1 MISGNLLPFTL
12 NTINNASGQHS
23 PIKNKLFKLFTFSLW
38 FSVQSL
44 FVINESRVN
53 FWRFFAKTTTHIVV
67 QDTKPFRA
75 KSENWRITMGRIGI
89 NSLLSVKFKIL
100 DCKKHG
106 IYRLFVMYFGS
117 CSLASYC
124 LDRLENPLLT
134 NFKAER
140 DADFARAFLIAIAC
154 KGNVKI
160 VFHLCL
166 MLLPT
171 CSLALALSSAS
182 PRAPATLRYLTRLK
196 AAISSAS
203 AICFL

>member
-1 MISGNLLPFTL
+1 MISCNLLPFIL
-12 NTINNASGQHS
+12 NTINNALGQHS
-23 PIKNKLFKLFTFSLW
+23 AIKNKLFKLFTFSLW

-75 KSENWRITMGRIGI
+75 KSENWRIKMGRIGI
-89 NSLLSVKFKIL
+89 NSLLPIKFKIL

-134 NFKAER
+134 DLKAER
-140 DADFARAFLIAIAC
+140 CR
-154 KGNVKI
+154 
-160 VFHLCL
+160 LCAS
-166 MLLPT
+166 LPH
-171 CSLALALSSAS
+171 CHCLKMKCQNCFSSLFNALAELTSLLW
-182 PRAPATLRYLTRLK
+182 PAEWK
-196 AAISSAS
+196 
-203 AICFL
+203 